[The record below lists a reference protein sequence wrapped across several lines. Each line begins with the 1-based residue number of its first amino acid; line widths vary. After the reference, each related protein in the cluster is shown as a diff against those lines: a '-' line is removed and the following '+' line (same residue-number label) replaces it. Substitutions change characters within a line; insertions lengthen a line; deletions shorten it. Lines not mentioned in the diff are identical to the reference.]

1 MNVLITGGN
10 GYIARSLFNSFS
22 DKFDVTCVTRKD
34 FDLSDSAQTLE
45 WFKDKKFDVVLHTA
59 IIGGSRLSPDDTSII
74 DKNLMMYYNLV
85 SNKNCFGKLISFGSG
100 AEIFSPDT
108 PYGLSK
114 KIISESIKNTENFYN
129 IRIFGVF
136 DENELETR
144 FIKSNI
150 LRYIKNNPIV
160 VHSNKLMD
168 FFYMKDLC
176 SLVQYYIE
184 TEEPQKEIDAVYQDR
199 YTLIQISQMINELGD
214 SQVPI
219 VVDDDIN
226 HSEYFGVSNL
236 PIPTIGL
243 REGIV
248 HTYRELKTK
257 KDGIL

>member
-1 MNVLITGGN
+1 MNILVTGGN
-10 GYIARSLFNSFS
+10 GYIAKSLVRAFS
-22 DKFDVTCVTRKD
+22 DYHNITSVTRND
-34 FDLSDSAQTLE
+34 FDLSDSVLTSK
-45 WFKDKKFDVVLHTA
+45 WFKDKKFDIVIHTA
-59 IIGGSRLSPDDTSII
+59 AVGGSRLTPDGQDVIQQ
-74 DKNLMMYYNLV
+74 NLMMYYNLL
-85 SNKNCFGKLISFGSG
+85 SNKNHFDKFISFGSG
-100 AEIFSPDT
+100 AEIFHKDT
-108 PYGLSK
+108 PYGWSK
-114 KIISESIKNTENFYN
+114 KVIADCIAQTKNFYN

-136 DENELETR
+136 DENELDTR
-144 FIKSNI
+144 FIKANI
-150 LRYIKNNPIV
+150 KKYIDGECITI
-160 VHSNKLMD
+160 HSNKIMD